1 MSFIWPSMLLALFA
15 VPLLVYGYVLLL
27 RRRANLQTELGT
39 MGLAQT
45 RSGRALGWKRHV
57 PPVLFLLGITL
68 LIFGLARPQATLDL
82 PRKQG
87 TVILAFDTSNS
98 MKAKDLKPTRLAAA
112 KNAAR
117 TFVGAQPSSIKIGV
131 VAFSNNG
138 FIVQQPTHTK
148 QDVLDAIKRI
158 GTRGGTSIGQ
168 AIVTSLNAIAGK
180 PISIDQKALQDGQ
193 PQPRVHFL
201 GSAVVILLTDG
212 ENTSR
217 LDPLAVAPVAAQAG
231 VRIYPIGL
239 GSANGAVVDVD
250 GFRVATT
257 LDAELLARD
266 RAAQRRQVL
275 PGPGRRGA
283 RPDLPHHRPPAH
295 DRRAQDRDHRHR
307 RRHRP
312 VPVPR
317 RSRPVDALVRAGA
330 LMTLHLALGP
340 RSR

>member
-27 RRRANLQTELGT
+27 RRRANLQRELGT

-98 MKAKDLKPTRLAAA
+98 MKAKDLKPNRLAAA

-117 TFVGAQPSSIKIGV
+117 TFVDAQPSSIKIGV
-131 VAFSNNG
+131 VAFSSNG
-138 FIVQQPTHTK
+138 FIVQQPTHAK

-168 AIVTSLNAIAGK
+168 AIVTSLSAIAGK
-180 PISIDQKALQDGQ
+180 PISIDQKALRDGQ
-193 PQPRVHFL
+193 PQPSVRFL
-201 GSAVVILLTDG
+201 GSAVVIMLTDG

-217 LDPLAVAPVAAQAG
+217 LDPLAVAPIAAQAG

-257 LDAELLARD
+257 LDAELLRGI
-266 RAAQRRQVL
+266 AQRS
-275 PGPGRRGA
+275 GGKYF
-283 RPDLPHHRPPAH
+283 
-295 DRRAQDRDHRHR
+295 RAQDAASLAQIY
-307 RRHRP
+307 
-312 VPVPR
+312 
-317 RSRPVDALVRAGA
+317 RSVDLQLTINGRKTEITALVAGSGLFLFFAGA
-330 LMTLHLALGP
+330 VLSMRWYGRVL
-340 RSR
+340 

>member
-27 RRRANLQTELGT
+27 RRRANLQTQLGT

-257 LDAELLARD
+257 LDAELLRGV
-266 RAAQRRQVL
+266 AQRS
-275 PGPGRRGA
+275 GGKYF
-283 RPDLPHHRPPAH
+283 
-295 DRRAQDRDHRHR
+295 RAQDAASLDQIYRTIDLQLTINGRKTEITAI
-307 RRHRP
+307 
-312 VPVPR
+312 V
-317 RSRPVDALVRAGA
+317 AGTGLFLFLAGA
-330 LMTLHLALGP
+330 VLSMRWYGRVL
-340 RSR
+340 

>member
-15 VPLLVYGYVLLL
+15 VPLLVYGYLLLL
-27 RRRANLQTELGT
+27 RRRANLQADLGT

-87 TVILAFDTSNS
+87 TVILTFDTSNS
-98 MKAKDLKPTRLAAA
+98 MKAKDLKPNRLTAA
-112 KNAAR
+112 KHAAR
-117 TFVGAQPSSIKIGV
+117 TFVDAQPSSIKIGV
-131 VAFSNNG
+131 VAFSNSG

-193 PQPRVHFL
+193 PQPRVRFL

-257 LDAELLARD
+257 LDAELLRGI
-266 RAAQRRQVL
+266 AQRS
-275 PGPGRRGA
+275 GGKYF
-283 RPDLPHHRPPAH
+283 
-295 DRRAQDRDHRHR
+295 RAQDAASLDQIYRTIDLQLTVNGRKTEIT
-307 RRHRP
+307 
-312 VPVPR
+312 
-317 RSRPVDALVRAGA
+317 ALVAGSGLFLFLAGA
-330 LMTLHLALGP
+330 VLSLRWYGRVL
-340 RSR
+340 